1 MKSRDKEE
9 FFIANSGLLS
19 GLPGHAVPQH
29 IKSRLT

>member
-1 MKSRDKEE
+1 MKTSDKED
-9 FFIANSGLLS
+9 FFIANSGSLS